1 MKAIAEEEFVLELK
15 QNKNGFT
22 LIELIVVVAIL
33 GVLMAVLVPQYIQY
47 VQKSREAKAKQ
58 ECSQVVDVA
67 NIELIDAYMNG
78 SFSNLSDTVTMSEN
92 EQFMNSVY
100 ETSNVEED
108 SIKALK
114 ASSATVSISYAEYV
128 SDSDITVYY
137 NGMIYSLEPLQTGE
151 YYRLLS
157 LLDDAGISSLS
168 GSNKTKALQSAAWDE
183 NGNYTAL
190 TTAEKAYIQKL
201 VSEADLN
208 ERVEVTYDNLQW
220 VPVASADGSDVMMVA
235 TNKMASNAVGQVQ
248 GGYFI
253 YYKGEYF
260 YKAHSETG
268 TYSTDIGGYSQVS
281 DNGTLSTSLDK
292 IIAGGNGSDTLWTL
306 FP

>member
-58 ECSQVVDVA
+58 ECSQVVGVA
-67 NIELIDAYMNG
+67 NLELIDSYMNG
-78 SFSNLSDTVTMSEN
+78 TFSNISDTVTMSEN

-128 SDSDITVYY
+128 SDNDITVYY

-151 YYRLLS
+151 YYRLS
-157 LLDDAGISSLS
+157 ALLADGEIQKLS
-168 GSNKTKALQSAAWDE
+168 GYARTQALQKAAQDE

-190 TTAEKAYIQKL
+190 TDEELKYIQQL
-201 VSEADLN
+201 VSDSKLN
-208 ERVEVTYDNLQW
+208 VRSEVTFDNLQW

-235 TNKMASNAVGQVQ
+235 TNKMASTTGAVKT
-248 GGYFI
+248 GYFI

-260 YKAHSETG
+260 YKAQFETG
-268 TYSTDIGGYSQVS
+268 LNLGGTPYVS

-292 IIAGGNGSDTLWTL
+292 IIAGGNGLDTLWTL
-306 FP
+306 FS

>member
-1 MKAIAEEEFVLELK
+1 MK

-58 ECSQVVDVA
+58 ECSQVVGVA
-67 NIELIDAYMNG
+67 NLELIDSYMNG
-78 SFSNLSDTVTMSEN
+78 TFSNISDTVTMSEN

-128 SDSDITVYY
+128 SDNDITVYY

-151 YYRLLS
+151 YYRLS
-157 LLDDAGISSLS
+157 ALLADDEIQKLS
-168 GSNKTKALQSAAWDE
+168 GSARTQALQKAAQDE

-190 TTAEKAYIQKL
+190 TAEETKYIQQLVTDAKL
-201 VSEADLN
+201 KVLT
-208 ERVEVTYDNLQW
+208 EVTFDNLQW
-220 VPVASADGSDVMMVA
+220 VPVASADGGDVMMVA
-235 TNKMASNAVGQVQ
+235 TNKMARTTGAVKT
-248 GGYFI
+248 GYFI

-260 YKAHSETG
+260 YKAQFETG
-268 TYSTDIGGYSQVS
+268 LNLGGTPYVS

-306 FP
+306 FS